1 MKKIQISNKGILVL
15 VMLLISSLGLSQKK
29 KIKIANKEFDRYSYI
44 DAREIYL
51 KVLEDGYE
59 SAEIYQNLGDTYYW
73 NSDYD
78 NAAKWYEKLIN
89 TFPSETQA
97 QYYYRA
103 ALSLKSLKRYED
115 SDKFMNI
122 YASMDQDQ
130 LIVKNYINDTDYL
143 NSIALEAKSYLLEK
157 VEINTTQHS
166 EFGPSFY
173 GDKIV
178 FTSSRS
184 NSKDSKKFEW
194 TNQSFLDLYV
204 ADADSL
210 GILSNA
216 REITGDINTR
226 YHESS
231 TVFLKDGKTAYF
243 TRSNYTNKRIRT
255 DKKNTVLLKLYKAS
269 INDKGVWGNIQELPF
284 NSDEYSVAHPALSV
298 DEKRLY
304 FSSDMPG
311 THGMSDLWYVDI
323 LGDNTYGEPKNLGEN
338 VNTEARESFPFISDQ
353 GNLYFSSDGHTG
365 LGGYDIFTTTL
376 DADGMPKKPTNLG
389 EPANSAK
396 DDFGFII
403 KEKKRMGYLASNRE
417 GNQGSDSDD
426 IYRIKEICE
435 ILVIGNVFDEDT
447 LDPIVGA
454 SVQLYDENNILLKEV
469 LSDEEAAFRFEECGC
484 DKQYNIKAEKELYE
498 PNEKGFTTPNT
509 TGTIEV
515 PIPLKL
521 IDPCPDN
528 DLGCKLTLQPIYFDL
543 DKDNI
548 RPDAAIELAKVL
560 AAMREYPELNI
571 HIESHTDSRQTHE
584 YNEELSDRRAK
595 STRNWLISKG
605 IDKNRLTAKG
615 YGETQLVNDCKNDVS
630 SKLPNECSEEEHQLN
645 RRSMFII
652 ED

>member
-1 MKKIQISNKGILVL
+1 MKKIKLSNKNVL
-15 VMLLISSLGLSQKK
+15 VIAMLLVSCLCFSQKN

-51 KVLEDGYE
+51 KVVEDGYE

-89 TFPSETQA
+89 SFPSQTPAE
-97 QYYYRA
+97 YYYRA
-103 ALSLKSLKRYED
+103 AQSLKSIKRYKD
-115 SDKFMNI
+115 ADKLMNI
-122 YASMDQDQ
+122 YATLDKDHI
-130 LIVKNYINDTDYL
+130 IVKNYINDIDYL
-143 NSIALEAKSYLLEK
+143 NSIALQAKSYLLEK
-157 VEINTTQHS
+157 VEINTNEHS
-166 EFGPSFY
+166 EFGPAFY
-173 GDKIV
+173 NDKIV
-178 FTSSRS
+178 FTSSRT
-184 NSKDSKKFEW
+184 NSKDSKKFKW
-194 TNQSFLDLYV
+194 TNQSFLDLYIS
-204 ADADSL
+204 DADSL

-216 REITGDINTR
+216 KAITGDINTK

-231 TVFLKDGKTAYF
+231 TVFLKDGKTLYF
-243 TRSNYTNKRIRT
+243 TRSNYIDKKLRK

-269 INDKGVWGNIQELPF
+269 KNDQGEWTNIQELPF
-284 NSDEYSVAHPALSV
+284 NSDQYSVAHPAISL

-311 THGMSDLWYVDI
+311 TNGMSDLWYVDI
-323 LGDNTYGEPKNLGEN
+323 LEDNTYGKPTNLGTT

-353 GNLYFSSDGHTG
+353 GNLYFSSDGHAG

-376 DADGMPKKPTNLG
+376 GSDGIPEKPINLG
-389 EPANSAK
+389 EPANSSK

-417 GNQGSDSDD
+417 GNQGSNSDD

-435 ILVIGNVFDEDT
+435 ILVVGTVFDEDS
-447 LDPIVGA
+447 LEPIIGA
-454 SVQLYDENNILLKEV
+454 TVQLYDENNNLIKEV
-469 LSDEEAAFRFEECGC
+469 LSDLDAAFKFEECGC
-484 DKQYNIKAEKELYE
+484 DKQYNIRAEKELYE
-498 PNEKGFTTPNT
+498 PNEKGFKTPNK
-509 TGTIEV
+509 TGTIQV

-521 IDPCPDN
+521 INPCPDN

-543 DKDNI
+543 DKHNI

-571 HIESHTDSRQTHE
+571 HIESHTDSRQTHD
-584 YNEELSDRRAK
+584 YNMSLSGRRAK

-605 IDKNRLTAKG
+605 INKNRLTAKG
-615 YGETQLVNDCKNDVS
+615 YGETKLTNDCKNDVS

-652 ED
+652 KD